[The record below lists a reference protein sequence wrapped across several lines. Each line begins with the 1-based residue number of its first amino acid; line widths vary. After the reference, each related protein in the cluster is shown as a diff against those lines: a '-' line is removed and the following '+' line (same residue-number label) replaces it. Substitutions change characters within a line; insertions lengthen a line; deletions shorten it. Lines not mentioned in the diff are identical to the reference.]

1 MAGYLSKKV
10 LCPQKEMKDNN
21 QEMRT
26 YDFDKQP
33 RRSWKHVLDLA
44 VEITFLFD
52 SDTTSDRPTPISA
65 LLEYVAA

>member
-1 MAGYLSKKV
+1 
-10 LCPQKEMKDNN
+10 MKDNN